1 MEVNLAR
8 LPLRKISREL
18 NIGTQVSLTLS
29 LHIFYLTEENLKIF
43 FYSLKYIP
51 MKALEARSDTGWLL
65 INFY

>member
-29 LHIFYLTEENLKIF
+29 LHIFYLTEENLKI
-43 FYSLKYIP
+43 YSNEGLGSQIRYW
-51 MKALEARSDTGWLL
+51 MVAD
-65 INFY
+65 